1 MHANKKP
8 LLFNG
13 CGVNVFWQLGVVQQM
28 QDVFRDDKHRAYLG
42 ISAGSI
48 AAVFHAC
55 KVDTARA
62 ISLALAIS
70 QSFRLHERRFGLIG
84 LFGTLV
90 RCWLVCVLPDSCAD
104 MCNGRVHIGVKAA
117 RNAFRTSWHSSFSS
131 KQDLIDAIM
140 ASCHIPF
147 LIDGRLFATFNGMWC
162 VDGCL
167 FDPLLA
173 TRVIA
178 HHGAQLICP
187 SLDERVSCKW
197 VLSFQHM
204 QWIWDLFHMGRSWN
218 GTTLPQ

>member
-1 MHANKKP
+1 MKQCIPPGGRPNPRP

-13 CGVNVFWQLGVVQQM
+13 CGVNVFWQLGVVRQM
-28 QDVFRDDKHRAYLG
+28 QAVYRPCFG
-42 ISAGSI
+42 VSAGSI
-48 AAVFHAC
+48 AAVFYAC
-55 KVDTARA
+55 NVDVARA
-62 ISLALAIS
+62 ITIALCIS

-131 KQDLIDAIM
+131 KIELIDAIM

-147 LIDGRLFATFNGMWC
+147 FLDGCAFATFKGMWC

-167 FDPLLA
+167 FDGALA
-173 TRVIA
+173 SQILA
-178 HHGAQLICP
+178 DHGALLVCP
-187 SLDERVSCKW
+187 SLDSRVSCKW

-204 QWIWDLFHMGRSWN
+204 QWVWDLFHTGRSWRY
-218 GTTLPQ
+218 T